1 MINVAPVLL
10 SLFPCH
16 GTFMPSVWW

>member
-10 SLFPCH
+10 SLFPCPE
-16 GTFMPSVWW
+16 TFIPSTWW